1 MTSSRVSNLLG
12 GRFEVLFGFTL
23 RQSNLIFSRG
33 HVPYLLTQGIL
44 AAMKTSSIFHS
55 LPRKLIQESQLTV
68 VKSLANSSEEKTRQ
82 LRRAERMIQHTISA
96 VYCATQRC

>member
-44 AAMKTSSIFHS
+44 AAVKTSSIFHS
-55 LPRKLIQESQLTV
+55 LPHKLIQQSQLTV
-68 VKSLANSSEEKTRQ
+68 VKSLANSSEEKDK
-82 LRRAERMIQHTISA
+82 A
-96 VYCATQRC
+96 VKES